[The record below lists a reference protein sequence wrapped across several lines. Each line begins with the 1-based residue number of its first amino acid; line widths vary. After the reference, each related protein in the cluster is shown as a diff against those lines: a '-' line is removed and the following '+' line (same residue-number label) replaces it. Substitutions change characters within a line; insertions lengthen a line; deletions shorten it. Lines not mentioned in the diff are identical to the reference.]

1 MPSINASYSP
11 APVRGRFAPSPSG
24 HIHIGNALAALMAW
38 LQIRHQHGEFV
49 LRMEDIDVSRC
60 RPAFVISILDD
71 LRWLG
76 LDWDEGPDIGGRFA
90 PYTQSERL
98 DLYEEALNRL
108 LDDGRLYPCYC
119 SRHDILAAA
128 AAPHGLSSEGPVYP
142 GTCRNLTPEEAARRA
157 QTKTPSLRFRVQDR
171 ELDLLDGVAGR
182 RFINATSG
190 GDFIIRRADG
200 IFSYQLAVV
209 VDDALM
215 GITDVLRGADLL
227 DSTPR
232 QLLLYEALGW
242 QAPRFA
248 HVPLLMGPDGRRLA
262 KRHGGITLSEL
273 RTAGV
278 TPAGVAGWLAWAAG
292 LIPEPV
298 EIAASDLIPHFEL
311 SRLKSCDIVV
321 TPDMLGRL
329 HSSLGDA

>member
-1 MPSINASYSP
+1 MPSLDSSHSTVS
-11 APVRGRFAPSPSG
+11 VRGRFAPSPSG
-24 HIHIGNALAALMAW
+24 HIHIGNALAALIAW
-38 LQIRHQHGEFV
+38 LQIRSQHGEFV

-60 RPAFVISILDD
+60 RPAFAVSILDD

-76 LDWDEGPDIGGRFA
+76 LDWDEGPDVGGPFA

-142 GTCRNLTPEEAARRA
+142 GTCRNLTPEEAASQA
-157 QTKTPSLRFRVQDR
+157 QAKSPSLRFRVEDKTLCL
-171 ELDLLDGVAGR
+171 EDGIAGLR
-182 RFINATSG
+182 CLNAATG

-200 IFSYQLAVV
+200 IYSYQLAVV
-209 VDDALM
+209 VDDARM

-262 KRHGGITLSEL
+262 KRHGGITLAEL

-278 TPAGVAGWLAWAAG
+278 TPAGVTGWLAWVIG
-292 LIPEPV
+292 LIPEPAQV
-298 EIAASDLIPHFEL
+298 AAWDLIPLFGL
-311 SRLKSCDIVV
+311 TKLKSSDIVV

-329 HSSLGDA
+329 HSSLGGA